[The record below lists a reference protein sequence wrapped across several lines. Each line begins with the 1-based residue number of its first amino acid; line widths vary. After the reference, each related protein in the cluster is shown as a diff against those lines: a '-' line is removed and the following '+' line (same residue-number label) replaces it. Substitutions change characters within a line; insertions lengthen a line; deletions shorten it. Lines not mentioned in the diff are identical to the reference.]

1 MKAEIE
7 LTPQQWKRLN
17 ELARERSITLSQLL
31 EAIVNQALTENAL
44 EDWEERKR
52 RALCSSG
59 EHLIS
64 HKITTKTERLSSI
77 SASSLSNALTAD
89 CFHRD
94 RIPYA

>member
-44 EDWEERKR
+44 EDWEELKR
-52 RALCSSG
+52 RALSVVGQLRS
-59 EHLIS
+59 
-64 HKITTKTERLSSI
+64 
-77 SASSLSNALTAD
+77 
-89 CFHRD
+89 
-94 RIPYA
+94 

>member
-44 EDWEERKR
+44 EDWEELPLSFTPYSSPLLEHPLYPLPISSSQKL
-52 RALCSSG
+52 LC
-59 EHLIS
+59 
-64 HKITTKTERLSSI
+64 
-77 SASSLSNALTAD
+77 
-89 CFHRD
+89 F
-94 RIPYA
+94 